1 MIEHGDHV
9 KHAVIRYI

>member
-9 KHAVIRYI
+9 KHAVIKYI